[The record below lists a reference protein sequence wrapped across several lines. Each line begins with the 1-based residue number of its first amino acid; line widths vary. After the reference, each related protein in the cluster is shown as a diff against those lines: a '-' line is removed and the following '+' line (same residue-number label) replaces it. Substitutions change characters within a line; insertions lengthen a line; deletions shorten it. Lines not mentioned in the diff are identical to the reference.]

1 MQIMR
6 DLFQLFLT
14 FFKIGAGTFGGGL
27 AMLPILEREVV
38 EKRRWIS
45 SSQLYDY
52 YAIGQSTPGII
63 AVNVATFT
71 GYVRRGITG
80 AIVATT
86 GIVCP
91 ALIIITLIAAFFE
104 NFSHIIWIQKALS
117 GINISVSVVITASLI
132 KIAKKSCIDILTV
145 CIAVVSFL
153 LMLVFNVQ
161 GVFIVLASSVIGI
174 IAQYKKIKAACP
186 PAESESGNR
195 QEKAEEGGIPPEE
208 DEGAGDSREAEK

>member
-1 MQIMR
+1 MKLMS
-6 DLFQLFLT
+6 DLLQLFLT

-27 AMLPILEREVV
+27 AMLPVLEREIV

-71 GYVRRGITG
+71 GYVRRGLIG
-80 AIVATT
+80 AVVSTT

-91 ALIIITLIAAFFE
+91 ALIIITIIAAFFE
-104 NFSHIIWIQKALS
+104 SFSHIVWIQKALS

-132 KIAKKSCIDILTV
+132 KITKKSCIDILTV

-161 GVFIVLASSVIGI
+161 GVFIVLFSSVIGI
-174 IAQYKKIKAACP
+174 LAQYKKIKGSCP
-186 PAESESGNR
+186 GGSGKDGPQP
-195 QEKAEEGGIPPEE
+195 QEERTEKPEE
-208 DEGAGDSREAEK
+208 TGGGAEK